1 MKKKLNYMSLFKGI
15 KLPWLLLFI
24 LFITSIVSGQVEVK
38 SIQITAD
45 IIDSYQNT
53 IRIDRLARYLI
64 YLMAIVACGVSTT
77 WIGEI
82 CYGRINRDVRKKVFG
97 HLLRLPKKFY
107 DEESADEIVSRII
120 VDAGSSAYYFEILIS
135 TIGAVYTA
143 VIVFKNLIGYNRI
156 MGLYSLLIIPVSM
169 GVAVLYG
176 WFTFVA
182 ARKGVNSNAVTMGY
196 LFERT
201 SSFRMIKAFN
211 MQKAEL
217 ITGNKMFKKMFEADM
232 FTEMTL
238 AFVQVGMQLIGA
250 ISIIISFIFGS
261 QMVQKG
267 VLTIGELVAFYT
279 LSGSVGVQLINLF
292 LNYGSFRSITGS
304 VKNVVEILAL
314 EEECTE
320 GKEVPDEKADITVT
334 NVSFAYHEVPVL
346 KNVSFKIEHN
356 KTTAIIGTN
365 GAGKSTMFKLLERI
379 YEPES
384 GEIVFGDTNIREY
397 SRRSWR
403 NRFSIVSQG
412 NEIISGTIRENMCYG
427 TDEELSDEY
436 LMEVAGKCG
445 IAEFINSLESG
456 LDTLISF
463 GATNISGGQRQM
475 ITIAR
480 AIIKNSPY
488 LLLDEATKSLDAES
502 EKLVVNALE
511 ELMKGKTTVM
521 IAHNPSAVIHAD
533 QIIVMRDGTVE
544 DIGTPDELW
553 NRNEYYRIFMGEIR

>member
-15 KLPWLLLFI
+15 RLPWLLLFI
-24 LFITSIVSGQVEVK
+24 LFITSIVAGQVEVK
-38 SIQITAD
+38 SVQITAD

-53 IRIDRLARYLI
+53 IRIDRLVRYLV
-64 YLMAIVACGVSTT
+64 YLAAIVACGVSTT

-82 CYGRINRDVRKKVFG
+82 CYGRINRDVRKKMFG

-107 DEESADEIVSRII
+107 DRESADELVSRIL

-135 TIGAVYTA
+135 TVGAVYTA
-143 VIVFKNLIGYNRI
+143 VIVFKNLIGYNRA
-156 MGLYSLLIIPVSM
+156 MGLYSLLIIPVSI
-169 GVAVLYG
+169 GVAILYG
-176 WFTFVA
+176 WFTYIA
-182 ARKGVNSNAVTMGY
+182 ARKGVNSDAVTMGY

-201 SSFRMIKAFN
+201 SAFRMIKAFN

-217 ITGNKMFKKMFEADM
+217 LTGDKMFKKMFEADM
-232 FTEMTL
+232 FTHMTL
-238 AFVQVGMQLIGA
+238 AFVQVGMQVIGA
-250 ISIIISFIFGS
+250 ISITISFIFGS

-314 EEECTE
+314 DEESTE
-320 GKEVPDEKADITVT
+320 GKEVPEEKADIEVR
-334 NVSFAYHEVPVL
+334 NVSFAYDETPVL
-346 KNVSFKIEHN
+346 NDVSFKIEHN

-379 YEPES
+379 YEPS
-384 GEIVFGDTNIREY
+384 DGKIVFGDTDIRVY
-397 SRRSWR
+397 SLTSWR
-403 NRFSIVSQG
+403 KCFSIVSQG

-427 TDEELSDEY
+427 TDEVLSDEY

-445 IAEFINSLESG
+445 IAEFIQSLELG
-456 LDTLISF
+456 LDTPISF
-463 GATNISGGQRQM
+463 GAANISGGQRQM

-511 ELMKGKTTVM
+511 ELMKGRTTVM

-533 QIIVMRDGTVE
+533 RIIVMRDGKVE
-544 DIGTPDELW
+544 DIGTPDELKG
-553 NRNEYYRIFMGEIR
+553 RNEYYRIFMGEN

>member
-1 MKKKLNYMSLFKGI
+1 MKKTKSYLNLFQGI
-15 KLPWLLLFI
+15 KLPWMLLLI
-24 LFITSIVSGQVEVK
+24 LFLTSIVAGKVEVR
-38 SIQITAD
+38 SVQITAD

-53 IRIDRLARYLI
+53 IRADRLLRYLA
-64 YLMAIVACGVSTT
+64 YLAAIVACGVSTT

-82 CYGRINRDVRKKVFG
+82 CYGRINRDVRKKVFA
-97 HLLRLPKKFY
+97 HMLRLPKKFY
-107 DEESADEIVSRII
+107 DRESADELVSRII

-135 TIGAVYTA
+135 TFGAVYTA
-143 VIVFKNLIGYNRI
+143 ILVFKNLIRYNRV

-176 WFTFVA
+176 WFTYIS

-201 SSFRMIKAFN
+201 SAFRMIKAFN

-217 ITGNKMFKKMFEADM
+217 SSGDKMFGKMFEADM

-238 AFVQVGMQLIGA
+238 AFVQVAMQIIGA
-250 ISIIISFIFGS
+250 ISIVISFVFGS
-261 QMVQKG
+261 QMVKKG

-314 EEECTE
+314 EGESTE
-320 GKEVPDEKADITVT
+320 GIEVPDTDADITVK
-334 NVSFAYHEVPVL
+334 NISFAYEDIRVL
-346 KNVSFKIEHN
+346 KNVTFTIPHN

-379 YEPES
+379 YEPTE
-384 GEIVFGDTNIREY
+384 GEICFGDTNIKEY
-397 SRRSWR
+397 SLPSWR
-403 NRFSIVSQG
+403 DRFSIVAQG
-412 NEIISGTIRENMCYG
+412 NEIISSTIRENMCYG
-427 TDEELSDEY
+427 IDEVVTDEQ
-436 LMEVAGKCG
+436 LMDVAEKCG
-445 IAEFINSLESG
+445 IADFVNSLEAG
-456 LDTLISF
+456 LDAQISF
-463 GATNISGGQRQM
+463 DAGNISGGQRQM

-480 AIIKNSPY
+480 AILKNSPY

-502 EKLVVNALE
+502 ESLVVNALK
-511 ELMKGKTTVM
+511 ELMQGRTTVM

-533 QIIVMRDGTVE
+533 QIIVMRDGVVE
-544 DIGTPDELW
+544 DIGTPEELIK
-553 NRNEYYRIFMGEIR
+553 RNSYYRIFMGETK